1 MIEAI
6 MLLLFLTCFSLC
18 LVDLNRGFLL
28 CVVTGLLQDPLRKL
42 MPNQP
47 VYFTVLV
54 GIMVGATFTGALLRG
69 VRLDFSPINAWNGTL
84 RTPLKLF
91 ITLVLFQCC
100 NAYLN
105 AASIVVPF
113 IGLIA
118 YLAPLPALLLAYRY
132 AENQGRVIL
141 FLQLYLVL
149 CLLLLSGV
157 YLSVFGMNWEL
168 LKSVGKGL
176 TIYTSK
182 GAVSLP
188 SGFFRAPE
196 VAAWHAGA
204 AICFLIILATITR
217 RQVIRWGTPVVIALL
232 LGVIMFTGRRK
243 MFVEVA
249 MFIPL
254 YGFFIAWFRQG
265 SMKLAVPLAV
275 LCLVMSVAI
284 FGDVLSDETTET
296 ISPYVERAGK
306 LQQTG
311 VVDRLAVMTVYSF
324 EWVVKKNGF
333 FGSGAGMGS
342 QGAQHFGA
350 GRSATGSASE
360 GGASKVLAELG
371 VPGLLIFVWFL
382 YHLLLYLYRVMLFAR
397 QLPPDKGNLV
407 YGVMAFLMV
416 NSVVFVTASQIYGD
430 IFVLLILGWLVGFL
444 LAVPRM
450 ASAPSAVRRGGRQWG
465 EGTPLPL
472 PPELSS

>member
-1 MIEAI
+1 MIQAVI
-6 MLLLFLTCFSLC
+6 LLLFLCCFSLC
-18 LVDLNRGFLL
+18 LVDLRKGFLV
-28 CVVTGLLQDPLRKL
+28 CVIIGLLQDLLRKL
-42 MPNQP
+42 MPDQP

-54 GIMVGATFTGALLRG
+54 GAMMGATFLGALLRG
-69 VRLDFSPINAWNGTL
+69 VPLNFRSINAWDSTL

-91 ITLVLFQCC
+91 IGMVAFQCC

-105 AASIVVPF
+105 ASSIVVPF

-132 AENQGRVIL
+132 AESQERVIS
-141 FLQLYLVL
+141 FLQLYLLL

-157 YLSVFGMNWEL
+157 YLSVFGMKWEL
-168 LKSVGKGL
+168 LNSVGKGL
-176 TIYTSK
+176 TIYTSR

-204 AICFLIILATITR
+204 AICFLIILATVTR
-217 RQVIRWGTPVVIALL
+217 KQAVRWGTPILIALL

-243 MFVEVA
+243 MFMEVA

-254 YGFFIAWFRQG
+254 YGLFIAWFRRG
-265 SMKLAVPLAV
+265 SMKLAVPLAI
-275 LCLVMSVAI
+275 LSLVMAVAI
-284 FGDVLSDETTET
+284 FGDVLPEETTET
-296 ISPYVERAGK
+296 ISPYLERTSK
-306 LQQTG
+306 LQQSG
-311 VVDRLAVMTVYSF
+311 VVDRLLLMTVYSF

-350 GRSATGSASE
+350 GRSATGAASE

-371 VPGLLIFVWFL
+371 VLGLLIFGWFL
-382 YHLLLYLYRVMLFAR
+382 SNLLVYLYRVMLFAQR
-397 QLPPDKGNLV
+397 LSPDRGNLI
-407 YGVMAFLMV
+407 YGIMEFLMA

-450 ASAPSAVRRGGRQWG
+450 ESAPLPLLRRRRQWG

-472 PPELSS
+472 PTELSP